1 METIG
6 SRQSSTDISFKGKAQ
21 CMKIRH
27 KISLASLTAL
37 LIFGAVLVAQDEG
50 PKKDVGDTVAKPRK
64 KDAGTADSD
73 LPKIPSKLSD
83 KNKPDLP
90 PEAPSFK
97 VDTSLVNVDV
107 AVLDNKGHFIPNIPR
122 GNFRILED
130 NVPQQINRFSLG
142 EAPMTVCMVIEF
154 SNRFQQY
161 WTSTWYQTLSASY
174 GFLETLK
181 PEDYVAVVAYDMRS
195 EILSDFSS
203 DKRKAYEA
211 MQRLR
216 IPGFSESNLY
226 DALADAEDRMSG
238 IEGRK
243 AIVLIASGIDT
254 FSKLTFDKAR
264 KAIQEGGVPIYA
276 IGLMQTLREMMDARG
291 YMGPIQRM
299 DFLQADN
306 QMRTFAKE
314 TGGMS
319 FFPRFYGEFPSIY
332 QTISQALRNQYSIG
346 YSPTNQ
352 ARDGKFRKIKVELVN
367 PATNEPLRVTDEK
380 GKPIKYSIIAK
391 AGYAAP
397 REVE

>member
-1 METIG
+1 MLAG
-6 SRQSSTDISFKGKAQ
+6 VVLFAQ
-21 CMKIRH
+21 
-27 KISLASLTAL
+27 
-37 LIFGAVLVAQDEG
+37 EG
-50 PKKDVGDTVAKPRK
+50 PRKDPGETVAKPRK
-64 KDAGTADSD
+64 PGAAPEPDQA
-73 LPKIPSKLSD
+73 PIPSKLS
-83 KNKPDLP
+83 KKARPDLP
-90 PEAPSFK
+90 AGLPSFSSD
-97 VDTSLVNVDV
+97 VSIVNVDV

-130 NVPQQINRFSLG
+130 NVPQQIKTFNMG

-154 SNRFQQY
+154 SNLFQYY
-161 WTSTWYQTLSASY
+161 WGETWYQTLTASY

-181 PEDYVAVVAYDMRS
+181 PEDYVAVVAYDMRP

-226 DALADAEDRMSG
+226 DAVTDTADRMST

-243 AIVLIASGIDT
+243 AIVLIASGVDT
-254 FSKLTFDKAR
+254 FSKLTFDKTR
-264 KAIQEGGVPIYA
+264 KMLQTSGVPIYA
-276 IGLMQTLREMMDARG
+276 IGLMQTLRELADAYGMMG
-291 YMGPIQRM
+291 SIQRL

-319 FFPRFYGEFPSIY
+319 FFPRFYGEFPGIF
-332 QTISQALRNQYSIG
+332 QQISQSLRNQYAIG
-346 YSPTNQ
+346 YEPANK
-352 ARDGKFRKIKVELVN
+352 AHDGKFRKIKVELVN
-367 PATNEPLRVTDEK
+367 PATNEPLRVTDQK

-391 AGYAAP
+391 AGYTAP